1 MESKP
6 RVLFLL
12 GGPGSGKGTI
22 GSGLVEKFGFVH
34 MSAGDLLRA
43 EVMKGGELAEELNGY
58 MSQGLLVP
66 GEVTVK

>member
-1 MESKP
+1 MEAKP
-6 RVLFLL
+6 RVVFLL

-22 GSGLVEKFGFVH
+22 ASSLVEKYGFVH

-43 EVMKGGELAEELNGY
+43 EVAKGGELADELNSY
-58 MSQGLLVP
+58 MKNGLLVP

>member
-1 MESKP
+1 MEAKP
-6 RVLFLL
+6 RVVFLL

-22 GSGLVEKFGFVH
+22 ASCLVEKYGFVH

-43 EVMKGGELAEELNGY
+43 EVAKGGEMADELNSY
-58 MSQGLLVP
+58 MSNGLLVP

>member
-1 MESKP
+1 MEAKP
-6 RVLFLL
+6 RVLFVL

-22 GSGLVEKFGFVH
+22 ANGLVEKFGFVH

-43 EVMKGGELAEELNGY
+43 EVSKGGDLADELNSY
-58 MSQGLLVP
+58 MKNGLLVP